1 MTRYKAV
8 QACLGIVCLFFAWTC
23 HAQSQDCEGGQAPV
37 HGNSLY
43 KPEFKRITR
52 YCGTEI
58 PAGQLKDSLARLEG
72 EANDGDDLAAA
83 QVYAG
88 LSACAG
94 WKQRSDALFEQR
106 CAGITDDDLAGQGK
120 WLTMA
125 AARGNRGAQYNYAMA
140 GVSAMVP
147 ASAMGQPDSDEVK
160 NYHQLAAGYLQ
171 DLAEQCN
178 VDAIG
183 AIANMGSDADGH
195 FGGDPELAYKY
206 AAIKSQLDKKTDSN
220 KKADSGKKMESN
232 DPLMAKAEAKL
243 PATVNSA
250 TLKKS
255 AAEFV
260 QDHCK

>member
-8 QACLGIVCLFFAWTC
+8 QACAGIIFLCFAWTC

-37 HGNSLY
+37 GESSLY

-52 YCGTEI
+52 YCGTET

-83 QVYAG
+83 SLYAG

-94 WKQRSDALFEQR
+94 WKQRNDPLFQQR
-106 CAGITDDDLAGQGK
+106 CAGITDEDITGQGK
-120 WLTMA
+120 WLTMS

-140 GVSAMVP
+140 GAAAMVP
-147 ASAMGQPDSDEVK
+147 APAKGPPDPDEVK

-178 VDAIG
+178 IDAIS
-183 AIANMGSDADGH
+183 AIARMGLDAEGH
-195 FGGDPELAYKY
+195 FGSAPELAYKY
-206 AAIKSQLDKKTDSN
+206 AAIKSQLDKK
-220 KKADSGKKMESN
+220 ADSGKKADSKKTESN
-232 DPLMAKAEAKL
+232 DPLMAKAQVKL
-243 PATVNSA
+243 PAAANQA

-255 AAEFV
+255 AADFA